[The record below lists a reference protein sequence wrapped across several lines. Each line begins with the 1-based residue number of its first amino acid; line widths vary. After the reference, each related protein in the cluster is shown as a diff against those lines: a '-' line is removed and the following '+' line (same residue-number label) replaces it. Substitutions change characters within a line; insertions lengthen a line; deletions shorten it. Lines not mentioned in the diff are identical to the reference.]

1 MARSKLRDLL
11 PASIVSDQSSGDVL
25 QQLTVISLSGSTAPG
40 GSGAASS
47 DGSSSAMQG
56 SLQEFTGELSGL
68 TQQMTTLGAVQ
79 QTQISATQ
87 DNTQALT
94 QNTTTKGGNGSS
106 LEGTLGGIAWTVL
119 GGGLSSL
126 IGGLTS
132 LFGGGSSSQ
141 PSTALPIYQL
151 PNPINFEG
159 GLTGSSAQ
167 VMPVSYS
174 QTGQPRTEPT
184 SSTSQ
189 VTVQVNA
196 IDSQS
201 FLDHS
206 DEIANAVKAAILN
219 SHSINDVISDL

>member
-1 MARSKLRDLL
+1 
-11 PASIVSDQSSGDVL
+11 
-25 QQLTVISLSGSTAPG
+25 
-40 GSGAASS
+40 
-47 DGSSSAMQG
+47 MQG
-56 SLQEFTGELSGL
+56 SLQEFTTQLTAL
-68 TQQMTTLGAVQ
+68 TQQMTSLGTVQ

-94 QNTTTKGGNGSS
+94 QNTAAKGGGSS
-106 LEGTLGGIAWTVL
+106 IGSTLGGIASTLL

-159 GLTGSSAQ
+159 GLTGSSGQ
-167 VMPVSYS
+167 VAPVSYG
-174 QTGQPRTEPT
+174 QTGQPRIEPA
-184 SSTSQ
+184 SSTPQ

-219 SHSINDVISDL
+219 SHSINDVIADL